1 MIGNVC
7 IMHNVSLKLR
17 LLGVGHVVI
26 RLLPQAQEKKF
37 EKFFIAKHESG
48 QKQSSRRRL
57 GTKKSIIRKSEGTWP
72 IYTSWPKQFGVRIYN
87 AKYK

>member
-7 IMHNVSLKLR
+7 IMHNISLKLR

-37 EKFFIAKHESG
+37 EKFFIAKNTNRVKSRAQGADWVQKKYNKKKRGHLANLHE
-48 QKQSSRRRL
+48 L
-57 GTKKSIIRKSEGTWP
+57 
-72 IYTSWPKQFGVRIYN
+72 
-87 AKYK
+87 AKTVWRSNI